1 LAFEPVAPPPQADS
15 PIKQAGER
23 LQQLTTAWPITLLAK
38 DFAAAGQIVFCQQD
52 RDHFVARPCQPEHH
66 QST

>member
-1 LAFEPVAPPPQADS
+1 LAFELVAPPPQADL

-23 LQQLTTAWPITLLAK
+23 LWRLTTAWPIALLAR
-38 DFAAAGQIVFCQQD
+38 DFAAAGQIAFCQQGH
-52 RDHFVARPCQPEHH
+52 DHFVARPCQPEHH